1 MGLPQA
7 FLDYKSKM
15 VEFIVLFLFSD
26 PAVIVTSPLD
36 QVVWVGEPVTLF
48 FNATGNPAPNVSYSV
63 VGENGTVGNGE
74 TLVVNSSSV
83 AYVKIYTCTARNGI
97 QPPAT
102 ANATVTVLGK
112 SYFCLV
118 L

>member
-1 MGLPQA
+1 M
-7 FLDYKSKM
+7 
-15 VEFIVLFLFSD
+15 
-26 PAVIVTSPLD
+26 IVTSPVD

-48 FNATGNPAPNVSYSV
+48 CNATGNPAPNVSYSV
-63 VGENGTVGNGE
+63 VGKNGTVGNGE
-74 TLVVNSSSV
+74 TLVINSTSV
-83 AYVKIYTCTARNGI
+83 AYVKIYICTARNGL

-102 ANATVTVLGK
+102 ANATLTVLGK